1 MKRLSKKDKI
11 IDGTLRLIAKR
22 NTLDITVREI
32 AKEAKV
38 NVAAT
43 NYYFSSKEQLFLE
56 VNRLFMENFESAIK
70 ILDGDDDNDE
80 AKLEKWLL
88 EIIDYSMHYPGMF
101 NILIEKLK
109 AEEPSLQDVVI
120 VAKLWECVAKFSS
133 LLAKVLRPADGDE
146 KKLFILFGSAIVF
159 PCMIAS
165 YDIVDEFKLKT
176 QEGKLQLI
184 RMTLN
189 IFRR

>member
-38 NVAAT
+38 NVAAI

-80 AKLEKWLL
+80 AKQ
-88 EIIDYSMHYPGMF
+88 IGRAH
-101 NILIEKLK
+101 
-109 AEEPSLQDVVI
+109 V
-120 VAKLWECVAKFSS
+120 
-133 LLAKVLRPADGDE
+133 
-146 KKLFILFGSAIVF
+146 
-159 PCMIAS
+159 
-165 YDIVDEFKLKT
+165 
-176 QEGKLQLI
+176 
-184 RMTLN
+184 
-189 IFRR
+189 

>member
-38 NVAAT
+38 NVAAI

-80 AKLEKWLL
+80 TKLEKWLL

-120 VAKLWECVAKFSS
+120 VAKLWECC
-133 LLAKVLRPADGDE
+133 LLYTSDAADD
-146 KKLFILFGSAIVF
+146 
-159 PCMIAS
+159 
-165 YDIVDEFKLKT
+165 
-176 QEGKLQLI
+176 
-184 RMTLN
+184 
-189 IFRR
+189 